1 VGIFFAGIQRVQG
14 EILKEFIYRRLMKLL
29 TAIMKSGEKICL
41 GDGWERQSLQLLRK
55 QDLFY
60 CPYCHEKVILKLGEK
75 RIFHFSHLSNN
86 HCEYEQGGESEYHC
100 NGKIQLYQWLK
111 KQNVNPILE
120 YYNPLIKQRADIVF
134 TDGNK
139 QYAMEYQCST
149 INEATLRKRTN
160 GYHSIGYD
168 PIWILGANQL
178 DRKTSKVTSFTDFH
192 YLFLRESA
200 NHNWILPFYC
210 SIANKFILHDSIKP
224 ITVRHAIS
232 NQRIINLDKMDL
244 THLFTSPE
252 YMIVRAE
259 TWIKELNR
267 WKTKLI
273 RYPGA
278 YQNPF
283 LIALYQN
290 NLNLLTLPPYL
301 GFPIEKSSCIATPP
315 FIWQTY
321 LLIDVLLKKSPRCP
335 ILIQEMNQAFQ
346 KRIYMKHIET
356 RALPFIEQ
364 ALPTD
369 AVYQFCLFLVQ
380 LGALKMIND
389 QTFEL
394 VRPLFIPSTIQEQ
407 KEMELTFIRYWTQVI
422 IRE

>member
-1 VGIFFAGIQRVQG
+1 
-14 EILKEFIYRRLMKLL
+14 MKLL

-41 GDGWERQSLQLLRK
+41 GDGWERRSLELLRK

-75 RIFHFSHLSNN
+75 RIFHFSHLSNSQ
-86 HCEYEQGGESEYHC
+86 CGFEQVGESEYHF

-120 YYNPLIKQRADIVF
+120 FYDPQIKQRADMVF
-134 TDGNK
+134 TDGDK
-139 QYAMEYQCST
+139 QFAMEFQCST

-160 GYHSIGYD
+160 GYHSLGYD

-178 DRKTSKVTSFTDFH
+178 TRKTSIVTSFTDFH
-192 YLFLRESA
+192 YLFLRETA
-200 NHNWILPFYC
+200 NHTWMLPFYC
-210 SIANKFILHDSIKP
+210 SITNKFILHDSIKP
-224 ITVRHAIS
+224 ITIRHAIS
-232 NQRIINLDKMDL
+232 HQRIINLDKMAL
-244 THLFTSPE
+244 SHLFTSPE

-267 WKTKLI
+267 WKIKLI

-301 GFPIEKSSCIATPP
+301 GFPVEKSSCIITPP

-321 LLIDVLLKKSPRCP
+321 LLIDVLLKKHPRDP
-335 ILIQEMNQAFQ
+335 ISIEELNQAFQ
-346 KRIYMKHIET
+346 KRLHRKHIEI
-356 RALPFIEQ
+356 RALPFIDH

-380 LGALKMIND
+380 LGALKMINVH
-389 QTFEL
+389 TFEL
-394 VRPLFIPSTIQEQ
+394 VRPLYLPVTIHEQ
-407 KEMELTFIRYWTQVI
+407 KVMEQNFISYYSQVI
-422 IRE
+422 NRE